1 MYHGEKLNSITHL
14 VGTTLALIGFGALL
28 TVSIQREDPWMIASF
43 VVFGGSLVLLYT
55 SSTLYHSI
63 SNAKVKSFFQKL
75 DHVAIY
81 LLIAGTYTP
90 FMLVSL
96 RDGRGPLML
105 ALVWGLAAIGIAL
118 DLFLSKRI
126 EALQIAIYLAMGW
139 VSVLDFS
146 SLTTAISPVGTT
158 WLAVGGAAY
167 TFGVIFYVM
176 DKKTRFSHAHGVWHL
191 FVLAGSISHFISV
204 FGYVR

>member
-28 TVSIQREDPWMIASF
+28 TVSVQQEDPWMIASF

-63 SNAKVKSFFQKL
+63 SNARAKRVFQKL

-96 RDGRGPLML
+96 RDARGPQMF
-105 ALVWGLAAIGIAL
+105 ALVWGLAAVGIAL
-118 DLFLSKRI
+118 DLFVKKRI
-126 EALQIAIYLAMGW
+126 EALQIVIYLAMGW
-139 VSVLDFS
+139 VAVLDFS
-146 SLTTAISPVGTT
+146 SLTAAITAAGTT
-158 WLAVGGAAY
+158 WLAAGGAAY

-176 DKKTRFSHAHGVWHL
+176 DKKTRFNHAHGVWHI